1 MSLYL
6 SLTVGFLLPSSQ
18 WVNQLQNLTLSF
30 SQIIFDTSC
39 LRLAFPGANPEIRI
53 FVKLTYEEVSQ
64 GRLAEKWEGETRKG
78 EVPDRVSQSMVRFQ
92 RTARRK
98 LDSFLQGR
106 SRDASGQSWL
116 RGSGTKAFVPLQL
129 WTNGE
134 GGCHYWK
141 INFQASG
148 TKKRVLVFWSPSF
161 FGLWTLDFEVH
172 PKRYGSWLLG
182 VKLHCWTF

>member
-1 MSLYL
+1 MPHPEVLAVAPVLSLYL

-106 SRDASGQSWL
+106 SRDASGQS
-116 RGSGTKAFVPLQL
+116 
-129 WTNGE
+129 
-134 GGCHYWK
+134 
-141 INFQASG
+141 
-148 TKKRVLVFWSPSF
+148 
-161 FGLWTLDFEVH
+161 
-172 PKRYGSWLLG
+172 
-182 VKLHCWTF
+182 